1 MEEKYQVAV
10 VTGASRGIGRA
21 IAKGLSVMG
30 IRTVL
35 IGRDLGKLNEVENE
49 ICGAGGLK
57 PAVFQLDITDFDTVS
72 QTVGKILDRY
82 GRIDILV
89 NNAGIYYDGTLDLN
103 KDDFSDM
110 LETNL
115 TAQFVFLKEVVP
127 VLKNQGSGYIFNVV
141 SRSGKTGFAGS
152 GAYCASKF
160 GLWGLSESLY
170 HELVPQGIR
179 VTALCPA
186 WTNTDMAYVAGTPLE
201 PQQMIQPDDLFKTI
215 KWLLSLSPGSCVKE
229 VVIVNPLSL

>member
-1 MEEKYQVAV
+1 MEQNYKVAV
-10 VTGASRGIGRA
+10 ITGAGSGIGRA
-21 IAKGLSVMG
+21 IASGVSGMG

-35 IGRDLGKLNEVENE
+35 IGRDLKKLKKVEDE
-49 ICGAGGLK
+49 ICEGGGLK
-57 PAVFQLDITDFDTVS
+57 PAVFQLDIKDYDAVS
-72 QTVGKILDRY
+72 LTVGKILDKF

-89 NNAGIYYDGTLDLN
+89 NNAGVYYDGTLDLS

-127 VLKNQGSGYIFNVV
+127 ILKNQGSGYIFNVV

-160 GLWGLSESLY
+160 GLWGLSEFLY

-215 KWLLSLSPGSCVKE
+215 KWLLSLSPGACVKE